1 MGGIIEALPMRRD
14 TATDRTNAAE
24 WQADPAHSTVLG
36 HLLTALTHGRTLN
49 LCELQQQA
57 VAAGC
62 SPPSRDE
69 WDLLDSAPVDVVRT
83 EKVVYTELLS
93 SFLPEAAKPVAQ
105 RSESDKEKLG
115 TWYPKV
121 AWFLALRRI
130 GCAPRFDGC

>member
-1 MGGIIEALPMRRD
+1 M
-14 TATDRTNAAE
+14 
-24 WQADPAHSTVLG
+24 
-36 HLLTALTHGRTLN
+36 LTEH
-49 LCELQQQA
+49 EQA

-93 SFLPEAAKPVAQ
+93 SFLPEAAKSVAQ

-130 GCAPRFDGC
+130 GYAPRFDGC

>member
-1 MGGIIEALPMRRD
+1 MKRFQCGETLPQIAM
-14 TATDRTNAAE
+14 T
-24 WQADPAHSTVLG
+24 QPSGKPIQPGTVLG

-69 WDLLDSAPVDVVRT
+69 WALLDSAPVDVVRT

-93 SFLPEAAKPVAQ
+93 SFLPEAAKSVAQ